1 MRSLAF
7 AAIVLMS
14 GTAASGAV
22 AQVASIGSDFAAISD
37 AAFAPNPIA
46 HMTTGDVNLSA
57 PGGDS
62 MDRLRFSVGETLT
75 RTGQPLLLDR
85 AQYQAQ
91 TYEVAVTR
99 DWPSALSF
107 QSGKVGLD
115 VSPHAGVGMTS
126 YGTSAEAGAR
136 LELSKR
142 RDDATVQRLKDMGI
156 GSGDKLGDQGRW
168 YLFAA
173 ASGRAIGLN
182 MMHGENGWDRAGWT
196 TDPASTLVGD
206 AQVGVGW
213 RKGDMQTSF
222 GYMHREV
229 KGAHMIFGQQTRDD
243 SMLAFTLSIKPGR

>member
-7 AAIVLMS
+7 AAIVLVS

-142 RDDATVQRLKDMGI
+142 RDDATVQRLKDMG
-156 GSGDKLGDQGRW
+156 
-168 YLFAA
+168 
-173 ASGRAIGLN
+173 
-182 MMHGENGWDRAGWT
+182 
-196 TDPASTLVGD
+196 
-206 AQVGVGW
+206 
-213 RKGDMQTSF
+213 DMQTSF